1 MRNRVRNLQPQ
12 AIQRARALRKN
23 MSESERQ
30 LWRLLRHKQLGGK
43 FRRQYPAGPYVLDF
57 YCPQTKLCVEL
68 DGDTHAGRLAQDTN
82 RDAWLASHGI
92 HTIRVTTA
100 QLYEHPGSVVECIH
114 LTCMQRSGQRK
125 EPPP

>member
-30 LWRLLRHKQLGGK
+30 LWRLLHHKQLGCK

-68 DGDTHAGRLAQDTN
+68 DGDAHAGRLAQDTN
-82 RDAWLASHGI
+82 RDAWLANHGI

-100 QLYEHPGSVVECIH
+100 QLYEHPGSVVEFIH
-114 LTCMQRSGQRK
+114 VTCLQRSGQLE

>member
-12 AIQRARALRKN
+12 AIQQARAWRKN
-23 MSESERQ
+23 MSESERK
-30 LWRLLRHKQLGGK
+30 LWRLLRHQQLGCK

-68 DGDTHAGRLAQDTN
+68 DGDAHAGRLAKDTN
-82 RDAWLASHGI
+82 RDAWLAMHGI
-92 HTIRVTTA
+92 QTIRVTTA
-100 QLYEHPGSVVECIH
+100 QLYEHPERVVEFIQ
-114 LTCMQRSGQRK
+114 LTCRQRRGQLK